1 MGINV
6 IPLGGLS
13 EIGLNCTVIEDKSN
27 AILIDAGLMFPEE
40 DMLGVDL
47 VIPDFTYVYENASK
61 FRGLFLTHAHED
73 HVGAVPYL
81 LEKIKLPVYGTKFT
95 LGILQKKLD
104 EFKINDVDL
113 VEIEAKKIYKIG
125 NFKIEPIL
133 MTHSI
138 IGGVGFAIETSAGI
152 ILHTGDFKIDQTP
165 VDGKPIDLARLAY
178 YGEKGVKLLLSDST
192 NALNEGFTKSEKK
205 VGEAFYN
212 IFKEV
217 KGRVIVVTFASNIHR
232 VQQIIDVAS
241 LTDKKVCIMG
251 KSMVRNTSISKELG
265 FLKDPKNCIIEE
277 SQLSDYPDNKLIIVT
292 TGSQGEP
299 MSGLSRIASKEHQK
313 IKVKPTDTFII
324 SAKPIPGNEKA
335 VYRIINTLLKEG
347 AIIYHD
353 RNSQVHVSGHASKD
367 ELKILLGVVK
377 PKYFIPI
384 HGEYMMRMAHRD
396 IAIDVGINKENIFM
410 LDNGDVFELNNNVKA
425 TKKVPAG
432 RVFVDGKGVGDVEDV
447 VIRDRMQLSTDGFVI
462 VILAF
467 DSSSGELISGPDI
480 ITKGLTY
487 EERSKKLINEATS
500 MVKNLVNQCDLNVR
514 MDSLELKK
522 KIRKALNKFLYKK
535 LMRNPMVLPIIM
547 EV

>member
-13 EIGLNCTVIEDKSN
+13 EIGLNCSVIEDRTN

-61 FRGLFLTHAHED
+61 FKGLFLTHAHED

-81 LEKIKLPVYGTKFT
+81 LEKIKLPIYGTKFT

-104 EFKINDVDL
+104 EFKITDVNL
-113 VEIEAKKIYKIG
+113 IEIETKKIYKVG
-125 NFKIEPIL
+125 SFKIEPIL

-138 IGGVGFAIETSAGI
+138 IGGVGFAIETPSGI

-178 YGEKGVKLLLSDST
+178 YGGKGVKLLLSDST

-212 IFKEV
+212 LFKEV
-217 KGRVIVVTFASNIHR
+217 KGRVVVVTFASNIHR

-251 KSMVRNTSISKELG
+251 KSMVRNTNISKELG
-265 FLKDPKNCIIEE
+265 FLKDPKNCLIEE

-299 MSGLSRIASKEHQK
+299 MSGLSRIASKEHPK
-313 IKVKPTDTFII
+313 IKVKTTDTFII

-347 AIIYHD
+347 AKIYHD
-353 RNSQVHVSGHASKD
+353 RNSEVHVSGHASKD
-367 ELKILLGVVK
+367 ELKIILGIIK
-377 PKYFIPI
+377 PQYFIPI
-384 HGEYMMRMAHRD
+384 HGEYMMRVAHKE
-396 IAIDVGINKENIFM
+396 IAIDVGINPSNIFM
-410 LDNGDVFELNNNVKA
+410 LDNGDVFELNDNIKVA
-425 TKKVPAG
+425 KKVSAG

-467 DSSSGELISGPDI
+467 DSANGELISGPDI

-487 EERSKKLINEATS
+487 EERSKKLISEATS
-500 MVKNLVNQCDLNVR
+500 MVKNLVNQCDLNVN

>member
-13 EIGLNCTVIEDKSN
+13 EIGLNCTVIEDKSH

-47 VIPDFTYVYENASK
+47 VIPDFSYVYENMAK

-73 HVGAVPYL
+73 HVGAIPYL
-81 LEKIKLPVYGTKFT
+81 LERVKIPIYGTKFT

-104 EFKINDVDL
+104 EFKISDVKL
-113 VEIEAKKIYKIG
+113 NVIETKNVYKVG

-138 IGGVGFAIETSAGI
+138 IGGVAFAIETSAGI
-152 ILHTGDFKIDQTP
+152 IMHTGDFKIDQTP
-165 VDGKPIDLARLAY
+165 VDNKPIDLARLAY
-178 YGEKGVKLLLSDST
+178 YGDKGVKLLLSDST

-205 VGEAFYN
+205 VGEAFYRL
-212 IFKEV
+212 FKEV
-217 KGRVIVVTFASNIHR
+217 NGRIIVVTFASNIHR

-241 LTDKKVCIMG
+241 MLDKKVCIMG
-251 KSMVRNTSISKELG
+251 KSMVRNTSVSKELG
-265 FLKDPKNCIIEE
+265 FLNDPKNCIIEE
-277 SQLSDYPDNKLIIVT
+277 SQLSEYSDNRLIIVT

-299 MSGLSRIASKEHQK
+299 MSGLSRIASKEHPK
-313 IKVKPTDTFII
+313 IKVKSTDTFII

-347 AIIYHD
+347 AKIYHSG
-353 RNSQVHVSGHASKD
+353 NSEVHVSGHASKD
-367 ELKILLGVVK
+367 ELKIILGIVK

-384 HGEYMMRMAHRD
+384 HGEYMMRVAHRD
-396 IAIDVGINKENIFM
+396 IAIDVGLSSENVFM
-410 LDNGDVFELNNNVKA
+410 LDNGDVFELNSNTRVA
-425 TKKVPAG
+425 KKVSSG

-447 VIRDRMQLSTDGFVI
+447 VIRDRMQLSTDGFMI

-467 DSSSGELISGPDI
+467 DSSNGNLLSGPDI

-487 EERSKKLINEATS
+487 EERSKKLISEATN

-514 MDSLELKK
+514 TDSLELKK

>member
-13 EIGLNCTVIEDKSN
+13 EIGLNCSVIEDRTN

-61 FRGLFLTHAHED
+61 FKGLFLTHAHED

-81 LEKIKLPVYGTKFT
+81 LEKIKLPIYGTKFT

-104 EFKINDVDL
+104 EFKITDVNL
-113 VEIEAKKIYKIG
+113 IEIETKKIYKVG
-125 NFKIEPIL
+125 SFKIEPIL

-138 IGGVGFAIETSAGI
+138 IGGVGFAIETPSGI

-178 YGEKGVKLLLSDST
+178 YGGKGVKLLLSDST

-212 IFKEV
+212 LFKEV
-217 KGRVIVVTFASNIHR
+217 KGRVVVVTFASNIHR

-251 KSMVRNTSISKELG
+251 KSMVRNTNISKELG
-265 FLKDPKNCIIEE
+265 FLKDPKNCLIEE

-299 MSGLSRIASKEHQK
+299 MSGLSRIASKEHPK
-313 IKVKPTDTFII
+313 IKVKTTDTFII

-347 AIIYHD
+347 AKIYHD
-353 RNSQVHVSGHASKD
+353 RNSEVHVSGHASKD
-367 ELKILLGVVK
+367 ELKIILGIIK
-377 PKYFIPI
+377 PQYFIPI
-384 HGEYMMRMAHRD
+384 HGEYMMRIAHKE
-396 IAIDVGINKENIFM
+396 IAIDVGINPNNIFM
-410 LDNGDVFELNNNVKA
+410 LDNGDVFELNDNIKVA
-425 TKKVPAG
+425 KKVSAG

-467 DSSSGELISGPDI
+467 DSANGELISGPDI

-487 EERSKKLINEATS
+487 EERSKKLISEATS
-500 MVKNLVNQCDLNVR
+500 MVKNLVNQCDLNVN

>member
-13 EIGLNCTVIEDKSN
+13 EIGLNCTVIEDKTS

-40 DMLGVDL
+40 DMLGVDM
-47 VIPDFTYVYENASK
+47 VIPDFTYVYDNASK
-61 FRGLFLTHAHED
+61 FKALFLTHAHED

-95 LGILQKKLD
+95 LGILRKKLD
-104 EFKINDVDL
+104 EFKITDAQL
-113 VEIEAKKIYKIG
+113 IEIETKKIYKVG

-138 IGGVGFAIETSAGI
+138 IGGVGFAIETNAGI

-212 IFKEV
+212 LFKEV
-217 KGRVIVVTFASNIHR
+217 KGRIIVVTFASNIHR

-241 LTDKKVCIMG
+241 LTNKKVCIMG
-251 KSMVRNTSISKELG
+251 KSMVKNTNISKELG
-265 FLKDPKNCIIEE
+265 FLNDPKACIIEE
-277 SQLSDYPDNKLIIVT
+277 SQLTDYPDDRLIIVT

-313 IKVKPTDTFII
+313 IKVKTTDTFII

-347 AIIYHD
+347 AKIYHD
-353 RNSQVHVSGHASKD
+353 KNSEVHVSGHASKD
-367 ELKILLGVVK
+367 ELKIILGITK

-384 HGEYMMRMAHRD
+384 HGEYMMRVAHKD
-396 IAIDVGINKENIFM
+396 IAIDVGINENNIFM
-410 LDNGDVFELNNNVKA
+410 LDNGDVFELNENVKS

-462 VILAF
+462 VILAL

-487 EERSKKLINEATS
+487 EERSKKLISEATS
-500 MVKNLVNQCDLNVR
+500 MVKNLVNQCDLSVS